1 MNEEKKYLIFMIINI
16 IITLII
22 GIRTFSKMSNNGCI
36 TPQTPCVNTF
46 NCSTCE
52 NGYHYCKGLDESGEI
67 IEGLKCPCDM
77 EESK

>member
-36 TPQTPCVNTF
+36 TPQSPCANKF
-46 NCSTCE
+46 NCSTGE
-52 NGYHYCKGLDESGEI
+52 NGYHYCKYVDASGEI
-67 IEGLKCPCDM
+67 IEGLKCPC
-77 EESK
+77 EVENE

>member
-36 TPQTPCVNTF
+36 TPQSPCANKF
-46 NCSTCE
+46 NCSTYE
-52 NGYHYCKGLDESGEI
+52 NGYHYCKYVDESGEI
-67 IEGLKCPCDM
+67 IEGLKCPC
-77 EESK
+77 EE

>member
-22 GIRTFSKMSNNGCI
+22 GIRTFSKMSNKGCI
-36 TPQTPCVNTF
+36 TPQSPCANKF

-52 NGYHYCKGLDESGEI
+52 NGYHYCKYVDEIGEI
-67 IEGLKCPCDM
+67 IEGLKCTC
-77 EESK
+77 EE

>member
-22 GIRTFSKMSNNGCI
+22 GIRTFSKMSNKGCI
-36 TPQTPCVNTF
+36 TPQSPYANKF

-52 NGYHYCKGLDESGEI
+52 NGYHYCKYVDESGEI
-67 IEGLKCPCDM
+67 IEGLKCTC
-77 EESK
+77 EE

>member
-22 GIRTFSKMSNNGCI
+22 GIRTFSKMSNKGCI
-36 TPQTPCVNTF
+36 TPQSPCANKF

-52 NGYHYCKGLDESGEI
+52 NGYNYCKYVDESGEI
-67 IEGLKCPCDM
+67 IEGLKCTC
-77 EESK
+77 EE